1 MRKSGI
7 LQKLT
12 KVEGVKDRPFISIYL
27 NAEPNEHGRDDFDV
41 FLKKQL
47 SVHESNFEED
57 SPELESFKQDAEK
70 ISEYAKK
77 VSPSADG
84 IAIFASSAADY
95 FQAYEFDVPFEKNE
109 FEVGSRPF
117 IYPLARL
124 VDQNP
129 EFAVVLADSNNARIY
144 LMQRGKILNLE
155 EIENEKYN
163 RSEVG
168 GWSQMR
174 FQRHIDEMRKQH
186 AKEVV
191 EELEKIVRAE
201 DIRQIVLAGNKDV
214 TLPLL
219 REQMNDFLN
228 ERIVGEVRIEIDAS
242 EDEIMNE
249 AETAIKQHDTLKDKE
264 KIDQLREQDYDEGKG
279 VTGVAETLQAL
290 ANGQV
295 QELYLTEKIDQME
308 FDEKEVKKILEA
320 YSPEFEDEMPNEK
333 LLLQIADNMIV
344 KALESAERIRFIED
358 ENLLEEFG
366 GVGALLRYTMSANQK
381 Q

>member
-95 FQAYEFDVPFEKNE
+95 FQAYEFDVPFEKYE